1 MNTTRHTSFAH
12 QKDVLVRFSDV
23 LKTVREDLLQLSVKY
38 ESTLYSLYE
47 EEGLMEEIYSDY
59 QVLHMESLMASFESL
74 AHRIA
79 EEDIPFVEEEL
90 RFFSSRKSN
99 P

>member
-23 LKTVREDLLQLSVKY
+23 LKTIREDLLQLSGKY
-38 ESTLYSLYE
+38 ESTIYSLYE
-47 EEGLMEEIYSDY
+47 GEGLMEEIYSDY
-59 QVLHMESLMASFESL
+59 QILHMESLMSSLESL
-74 AHRIA
+74 AQRIS

-90 RFFSSRKSN
+90 RFLASRKNNS
-99 P
+99 